1 MAAGKHVA
9 CPHVLLNSKAQK
21 IWKVCWSCGK
31 LKEKCSE
38 LRETRF
44 LSEQLHKTMLFI
56 FLCQLSF
63 NIPVTLEITSGS
75 QMIKVILLIT
85 STHKNLCLVLAIQE
99 METFETLK
107 FLLFSVRPDKSLG
120 NFLLISWEVS
130 VKHWETL
137 SDVSLWLYH
146 DCSDD
151 ALG

>member
-1 MAAGKHVA
+1 MWHV
-9 CPHVLLNSKAQK
+9 HVLLNSKAQK

-44 LSEQLHKTMLFI
+44 LSEQLHKTMLFL

-85 STHKNLCLVLAIQE
+85 STHKNLCLVLARQE
-99 METFETLK
+99 METLETLK

>member
-85 STHKNLCLVLAIQE
+85 STHKNLCLVLARQE
-99 METFETLK
+99 METLETLK

>member
-44 LSEQLHKTMLFI
+44 LSEQLHKTMLFM

-85 STHKNLCLVLAIQE
+85 STHKNLCLVLARRE
-99 METFETLK
+99 METLETLK